1 MSILCSPTETLLI
14 AEAFYGA
21 NSGICPGDT
30 CCVPDDVNDCRV
42 AVSDVNA
49 DEWLSIRSICN
60 YESGCDYQYQ
70 GQEFSDCGQAVAD
83 YLQLVF
89 ICASGDFFT
98 GCVNDSYCVTFRV

>member
-1 MSILCSPTETLLI
+1 MCSPSETLLI
-14 AEAFYGA
+14 AEAYYGA

-70 GQEFSDCGQAVAD
+70 GQELSECGQAVAD

-89 ICASGDFFT
+89 ICASGRFFIV
-98 GCVNDSYCVTFRV
+98 CANDS